1 MNITSIFRQILNLI
15 LLYYINHNPIHMKK
29 IILITI
35 GALMISISV
44 NAQKMNAAKVPP
56 IVKASFAK
64 QFPSATDV
72 KWEKEGKTYEV
83 ALKNKDQEMTV
94 SLDAKGTLVETEV
107 GIKST
112 ELPAAVLKF
121 VNDNFKG
128 KTIQS
133 VDKITAGSKV
143 TYEVVVQKG
152 KALIFDAKGKFL
164 EKEKD

>member
-1 MNITSIFRQILNLI
+1 
-15 LLYYINHNPIHMKK
+15 MKK
-29 IILITI
+29 LF
-35 GALMISISV
+35 LMSACAVLFCFSV
-44 NAQKMNAAKVPP
+44 NAQKMNSAKVPAV
-56 IVKASFAK
+56 VKASFAK

-83 ALKNKDQEMTV
+83 ALKNNGQTMTV

-107 GIKST
+107 GIKSS
-112 ELPAAVLKF
+112 ELPAAVLKY
-121 VNDNFKG
+121 VKDNFKG
-128 KTIQS
+128 KS
-133 VDKITAGSKV
+133 VLSADKITAGSKV